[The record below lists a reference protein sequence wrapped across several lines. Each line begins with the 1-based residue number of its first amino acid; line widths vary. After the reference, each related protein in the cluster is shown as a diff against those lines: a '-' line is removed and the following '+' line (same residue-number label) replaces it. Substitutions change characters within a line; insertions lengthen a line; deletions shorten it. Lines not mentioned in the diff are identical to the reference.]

1 MFTLNSK
8 LKANVVHENV
18 KLNHRYTLP
27 YPLSHHPTLPIRQ
40 YTTRRPLHA
49 TVPFSPTHATVSL
62 PRTRLATLMS
72 FTDRF
77 RPAYPPP
84 LSTAGHQRRSDTASQ
99 DIRPCPR
106 QDVTHGRDKL
116 INYTSLQVK
125 VFTVFGTLLQVK
137 STTQVLC
144 YNTSL
149 LLLRYCTTLL
159 AAHYCAASC

>member
-1 MFTLNSK
+1 MSERVSKQVSSQVKNVLNKVFTLNSK
-8 LKANVVHENV
+8 LKANVAHENV

-27 YPLSHHPTLPIRQ
+27 DQLSHHSTLPIRQ
-40 YTTRRPLHA
+40 YTPIRPLHA
-49 TVPFSPTHATVSL
+49 TVPFSPIHATVSL

-106 QDVTHGRDKL
+106 QDVTHGRDIPPATERCSEYHTDNVDACVPPTIKH
-116 INYTSLQVK
+116 T
-125 VFTVFGTLLQVK
+125 K
-137 STTQVLC
+137 SFV
-144 YNTSL
+144 NN
-149 LLLRYCTTLL
+149 
-159 AAHYCAASC
+159 